1 MYSLSGQAKRH
12 HHQEDSDEGFHP
24 THAPARDSTQDIGAT
39 AMERTGSGVAAAIA
53 ASRAR
58 KPSSGRLQAT
68 KQLDDYEE
76 EEEVGDYLV
85 ENQEYAS
92 PPMTNRNEKARY
104 FTPGA
109 SGVGIFA
116 VQGPGMMDEENQ
128 SYVST
133 LDENANQGS
142 EDGSTKT
149 GSMMLNPN
157 QDQEPIEARL
167 VSDNQEMQDQARVIA
182 EMVQKELMAN
192 ATVPVEVASGG
203 PPSTQDASSL
213 VTQEDAVEVGQ
224 RNKRLVLIAIALLV
238 IIAAVGAGV
247 GVALSKK
254 PPDDLVVPT
263 QPPASPPQPDTPR
276 VEAFQDFLAP
286 ISGDVLKDTNSP
298 QYQALNWLANVDAAN
313 MTIGVDSE
321 TAIKTRYVAAV
332 LYYAF
337 QGDAWASKYNFLSDR
352 GTCSWN
358 QRFFDGNHGVTCSSD
373 DTVESFQLRKYID

>member
-1 MYSLSGQAKRH
+1 
-12 HHQEDSDEGFHP
+12 
-24 THAPARDSTQDIGAT
+24 
-39 AMERTGSGVAAAIA
+39 
-53 ASRAR
+53 
-58 KPSSGRLQAT
+58 
-68 KQLDDYEE
+68 
-76 EEEVGDYLV
+76 
-85 ENQEYAS
+85 
-92 PPMTNRNEKARY
+92 
-104 FTPGA
+104 
-109 SGVGIFA
+109 
-116 VQGPGMMDEENQ
+116 
-128 SYVST
+128 
-133 LDENANQGS
+133 
-142 EDGSTKT
+142 
-149 GSMMLNPN
+149 MMLNPN
-157 QDQEPIEARL
+157 QGQEPIEARL

-192 ATVPVEVASGG
+192 ATVQRVASGE
-203 PPSTQDASSL
+203 PPSTQDASAL
-213 VTQEDAVEVGQ
+213 VTQEGAVEVGQ

-254 PPDDLVVPT
+254 PLDELGAPT

-286 ISGDVLKDTNSP
+286 ISGDLLKDANST

-358 QRFFDGNHGVTCSSD
+358 QRSFDGNHGVACSSD
-373 DTVESFQLRKYID
+373 DTVESFQLRKYIN